1 MEKFL
6 KITLSDAPFLIPV
19 REILYVEVGADT
31 NIQVLFRN
39 TSFGVTSSASA
50 VLGVQITA
58 TTATDAAKTKEQLT
72 AFANLIEQA
81 LTTSWTN
88 PVFDITNKLPYAVTA
103 ITQIEEEWSA

>member
-6 KITLSDAPFLIPV
+6 KITLSDAPFLIPI

-31 NIQVLFRN
+31 HIQVLFRG
-39 TSFGVTSSASA
+39 TALGVTSNASS
-50 VLGVQITA
+50 VLGLQITA
-58 TTATDAAKTKEQLT
+58 TTASDATKTKQQLT
-72 AFANLIEQA
+72 AFANLVAEA

-88 PVFDITNKLPYAVTA
+88 PVLDITSRLPYVVTA